1 MARRTFHC
9 STNQNS
15 RNKRRGYSLCYKDK
29 EKTLKGIEPPIVEL
43 KPTEKLVMTLASY
56 SYNWVVSWMAHFGE
70 TAKSQVRWLVRM
82 SLWLTQDLQ
91 FWVRTAALSEKK
103 KKKGRKKK
111 RGYKTFMCWVCQN
124 KPTNHLYNA
133 AMSTQRINLISNTYA
148 YFSFRLLNI
157 LYWNSEFLV

>member
-103 KKKGRKKK
+103 KKKKGEKKNGDTK
-111 RGYKTFMCWVCQN
+111 LSCAGCV
-124 KPTNHLYNA
+124 
-133 AMSTQRINLISNTYA
+133 RINQPIISITLLCRLKEST
-148 YFSFRLLNI
+148 SFRTLMLI
-157 LYWNSEFLV
+157 FLSAC